1 MTNPYNMPQPTGSIP
16 KWARK
21 RVVLPAL
28 AVAFV
33 VGIAAGGSGDDGK
46 RAVADDKPRPT
57 ATATVTATA
66 TATET
71 AAPEP
76 APTVTETKTVKVRV
90 TVTADSAG
98 GGAVTSDDD
107 SSGGSGSGS
116 GSGSGGGSAYYANC
130 TAARAAGV
138 TPLYRGDPGY
148 DSHLDRDGDGVAC
161 E

>member
-1 MTNPYNMPQPTGSIP
+1 MSNPYNVPQPTRSIP

-28 AVAFV
+28 AVAFI
-33 VGIAAGGSGDDGK
+33 VGVAAGGSGNDDK
-46 RAVADDKPRPT
+46 KSVADDKPRPT

-76 APTVTETKTVKVRV
+76 APTVTETKTVKVKVRV

-98 GGAVTSDDD
+98 ADSGSSGDD
-107 SSGGSGSGS
+107 SGGST
-116 GSGSGGGSAYYANC
+116 YYANC

-138 TPLYRGDPGY
+138 TPLYRGEPGY

>member
-1 MTNPYNMPQPTGSIP
+1 MSNPYNTPQPAGSIP

-33 VGIAAGGSGDDGK
+33 VGIAVGGSGNDDK
-46 RAVADDKPRPT
+46 KTVADDKPRPT
-57 ATATVTATA
+57 VTATVTATA

-90 TVTADSAG
+90 TVTADAAG
-98 GGAVTSDDD
+98 GDSVSSGDD
-107 SSGGSGSGS
+107 SGGST
-116 GSGSGGGSAYYANC
+116 YYANC

-138 TPLYRGDPGY
+138 TPLYRGEPGY